1 MSSARR
7 INYSSEL
14 KLYIYIY
21 TPENYIFRSIRG
33 SYEFPHLSVSFRIQR
48 SRRSGLDH
56 DTQRYVILY
65 SHQLSCS
72 SLELHSHSSFSALR
86 SLAAVVTVML
96 ATSSALFNLLLSIEQ
111 DSFQRAVTV
120 TSRPKEVI
128 NVMFGL
134 SGNHSGFLAEFEA
147 ALKSVLLNGPVS
159 ADLAVYVLADG
170 NAYAA
175 LPNVFNKTG
184 LEHSIWRDQ
193 VSITVYN
200 VDLFL
205 KNWSATVASVLHVEA
220 DRGLH
225 TVGAYFRL
233 FGHEVLPKSV
243 KHVIYLDTD
252 AVVTTNL
259 AELWHSKDEDA
270 AFMLGSDGCDGF
282 MILNLYK
289 GSRIWELAA
298 TIDFRAMRKVFSNH
312 NLDDQLIFRAI
323 HHTYPAEATLL
334 PDEWSISVAN
344 GAWRYAKTLVEARPA
359 VGMLHFNGGGASKDA
374 YFEKGLPVKFPD
386 TWGISRYCKFIQEE
400 TYPSD
405 RPLVINFCRNCLFH
419 SFTDAKLPWTWAL
432 LIGQSM
438 REGDGVPL
446 KIEWH

>member
-1 MSSARR
+1 MCEYPITQSSGH
-7 INYSSEL
+7 STLVVSWMFL
-14 KLYIYIY
+14 K
-21 TPENYIFRSIRG
+21 
-33 SYEFPHLSVSFRIQR
+33 

-56 DTQRYVILY
+56 DIQRYVILHR
-65 SHQLSCS
+65 HQLSCS
-72 SLELHSHSSFSALR
+72 SLQSHIHSFSALR
-86 SLAAVVTVML
+86 WLATGVTMML
-96 ATSSALFNLLLSIEQ
+96 ATSSALFNLRLSIKQ
-111 DSFQRAVTV
+111 DSFQHAE

-128 NVMFGL
+128 NVMFGI

-200 VDLFL
+200 VDPFL
-205 KNWSATVASVLHVEA
+205 KNWSAAVASVLHVKPE
-220 DRGLH
+220 RGLH

-252 AVVTTNL
+252 AVVMANL
-259 AELWHSKDEDA
+259 AEVWHSKDEDA

-289 GSRIWELAA
+289 GTRIWELAA
-298 TIDFRAMRKVFSNH
+298 TIDVPAMREVLSNH
-312 NLDDQLIFRAI
+312 NLGDQLIFRAI
-323 HHTYPAEATLL
+323 HRTYPTEATLL

-344 GAWRYAKTLVEARPA
+344 GAWRYAKTLVETRPA
-359 VGMLHFNGGGASKDA
+359 VGMFHFNGAGASKDA
-374 YFEKGLPVKFPD
+374 YFENGFPVKYPD

-400 TYPSD
+400 TYRLD
-405 RPLVINFCRNCLFH
+405 RLLFINFCRNCLFH

-432 LIGQSM
+432 FIGQSM